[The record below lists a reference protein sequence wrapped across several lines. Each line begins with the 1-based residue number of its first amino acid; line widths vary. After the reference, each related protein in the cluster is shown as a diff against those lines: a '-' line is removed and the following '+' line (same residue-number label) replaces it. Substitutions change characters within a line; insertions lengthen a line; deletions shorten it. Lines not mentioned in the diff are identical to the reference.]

1 MFSPNVTIEIEGL
14 EFHAFPIVLKSS
26 KVDLI
31 LGIDWLKAYTA
42 LINCATK
49 AVQLLHPSDDIVNYH
64 AHLVQN
70 AKARIY
76 ALNALNA
83 SPLEGIENVPVV
95 CDFQDVFSE
104 ELPGVPPARA
114 VEFVI
119 DLKPGTTPIAKRPY
133 KMPPHELLELKEEL
147 DKSLRKSFI
156 RPSSSAWGAPSLFV
170 KKKDGTNR
178 LVQDYRP
185 INQATIQNK
194 YPLPRINDLYD
205 QLAGSSVFSKLNL
218 RLGYHQIRVREEDIP
233 KTAFV
238 TRYGSY
244 EYTVISFGLTNT
256 PATFSRLMNY
266 IFMDYL
272 DKLVVVYLDDIL
284 VFSKNKEE
292 HAEHLRL
299 VLEKLRRNWMHL
311 SIGANCALYIV
322 RT

>member
-1 MFSPNVTIEIEGL
+1 ME
-14 EFHAFPIVLKSS
+14 
-26 KVDLI
+26 
-31 LGIDWLKAYTA
+31 WLAAYNA
-42 LINCATK
+42 LINCAAKT
-49 AVQLLHPSDDIVNYH
+49 VQLTHPSGQVINYS
-64 AHLVQN
+64 AQIIQN
-70 AKARIY
+70 AESQIY

-95 CDFQDVFSE
+95 HDFQDVFPE

-133 KMPPHELLELKEEL
+133 KMPPHELLELKEEI
-147 DKSLRKSFI
+147 DKSLKKGFI
-156 RPSSSAWGAPSLFV
+156 RPSSSSWGAPSLFV

-205 QLAGSSVFSKLNL
+205 QLAGSLVFSKLDL
-218 RLGYHQIRVREEDIP
+218 RLGYHLIRVRKEDIP

-244 EYTVISFGLTNT
+244 EYTVMSFGITNAS
-256 PATFSRLMNY
+256 ATLSRLMTTSSWITSTNSSWF
-266 IFMDYL
+266 I
-272 DKLVVVYLDDIL
+272 
-284 VFSKNKEE
+284 
-292 HAEHLRL
+292 
-299 VLEKLRRNWMHL
+299 WMISL
-311 SIGANCALYIV
+311 SIRRMKKNMPSIFGLYWRSCVNINCMPSIPSASSGCLK
-322 RT
+322 